1 MFKKEDFKI
10 GDKIKFLAYNQGTRA
25 YDIILQ
31 GTIVRILDQKYMSD
45 FVVSINEDNVQKTKY
60 TKVEKII
67 EKIYVKS
74 PKIIKKIQTVDN
86 KTIQEEEK
94 MNAFA
99 SILGLKVKD
108 IKVINAT
115 IVKEEEIDGKI
126 VKRKTKS
133 DQPIAVEV
141 TFENGITTRSEC
153 NIEDTFDL
161 DTGITICTLK
171 ALIGPQSGTKVYNTF
186 IKDCHRLKDQKEKEI
201 KEKQQEEERI
211 ARKKAKMAAKRKASF
226 EKKKALE
233 KERQIEIQKEAFI
246 RAIKE
251 TGMLPK

>member
-1 MFKKEDFKI
+1 MFKKEDFKV
-10 GDKIKFLAYNQGTRA
+10 GDKIKFFAYNPKTRSYNRIIQGRIFAVLDDA
-25 YDIILQ
+25 YLNDFIVSEE
-31 GTIVRILDQKYMSD
+31 GTGKRVYVKLPR
-45 FVVSINEDNVQKTKY
+45 
-60 TKVEKII
+60 II

-74 PKIIKKIQTVDN
+74 PKTVEKNTVDN
-86 KTIQEEEK
+86 NTIQEDKK

-99 SILGLKVKD
+99 TILGLKVKD

-115 IVKEEEIDGKI
+115 IVKEEEVDGKI
-126 VKRKTKS
+126 VKRKSKS
-133 DQPIAVEV
+133 DQPVAVEV

-171 ALIGPQSGTKVYNTF
+171 ALIGPQLGTKVYNTF

-211 ARKKAKMAAKRKASF
+211 TRKKAKMAAKRKASF

-233 KERQIEIQKEAFI
+233 KERQIEIQKEAFV

>member
-10 GDKIKFLAYNQGTRA
+10 GDKIKFFAYNPKTRSYNKITQGRIFAVLDDA
-25 YDIILQ
+25 YLNDFIVSEE
-31 GTIVRILDQKYMSD
+31 GTGKRVYVKLPR
-45 FVVSINEDNVQKTKY
+45 
-60 TKVEKII
+60 II

-74 PKIIKKIQTVDN
+74 PKTVEKNTVDN
-86 KTIQEEEK
+86 NTIQEDKK

-99 SILGLKVKD
+99 TILDLKVKD

-115 IVKEEEIDGKI
+115 TVKEEEVDGKI

-133 DQPIAVEV
+133 DQPVAVEV
-141 TFENGITTRSEC
+141 TFENGVTTRSEC

-171 ALIGPQSGTKVYNTF
+171 ALIGPQLGTKVYNTF

-201 KEKQQEEERI
+201 KDKQQEEERI
-211 ARKKAKMAAKRKASF
+211 ARKKAKMAAKRKANF

>member
-10 GDKIKFLAYNQGTRA
+10 GDKIKFFAYNPKIRSYNRIIQGRIFAVLDDA
-25 YDIILQ
+25 YLNDFIVSEE
-31 GTIVRILDQKYMSD
+31 GT
-45 FVVSINEDNVQKTKY
+45 
-60 TKVEKII
+60 EKRVYVKLPRII

-74 PKIIKKIQTVDN
+74 PKIIEKNCTVDN
-86 KTIQEEEK
+86 NTIQEDKK

-99 SILGLKVKD
+99 TILGLKVKD

-115 IVKEEEIDGKI
+115 IVKEEEVNGKI
-126 VKRKTKS
+126 VKRKSKS
-133 DQPIAVEV
+133 DQPVAVEV
-141 TFENGITTRSEC
+141 TFENGVTTRSEC

-171 ALIGPQSGTKVYNTF
+171 ALIGPQLGTKVYNTF

-201 KEKQQEEERI
+201 KDKQQEEERI
-211 ARKKAKMAAKRKASF
+211 ARKKAKMAAKRKANF

>member
-1 MFKKEDFKI
+1 MDNTYINDFFISVENTGKRVYV
-10 GDKIKFLAYNQGTRA
+10 KL
-25 YDIILQ
+25 
-31 GTIVRILDQKYMSD
+31 S
-45 FVVSINEDNVQKTKY
+45 
-60 TKVEKII
+60 KVI
-67 EKIYVKS
+67 EKIHVKS

-86 KTIQEEEK
+86 NTIQEEEK

-99 SILGLKVKD
+99 TILGLKVKD

-115 IVKEEEIDGKI
+115 TVKEEEVDGKN

-133 DQPIAVEV
+133 DQPVAVEV

-171 ALIGPQSGTKVYNTF
+171 ALIGPQLGTKVYNSF
-186 IKDCHRLKDQKEKEI
+186 IKDCHRLIDQKENEI

>member
-10 GDKIKFLAYNQGTRA
+10 GDKIKFFAYNPKTRSYNKITQGRIFAVLDDA
-25 YDIILQ
+25 YLNDFIVSEE
-31 GTIVRILDQKYMSD
+31 GTGKRVYVKLPR
-45 FVVSINEDNVQKTKY
+45 
-60 TKVEKII
+60 II

-74 PKIIKKIQTVDN
+74 PKTVEKNTVDN
-86 KTIQEEEK
+86 NTIQEDKK

-99 SILGLKVKD
+99 TILDLKVKD

-115 IVKEEEIDGKI
+115 TVKEEEVDGKN

-133 DQPIAVEV
+133 DQPVAVEV

-171 ALIGPQSGTKVYNTF
+171 ALIGPQLGTKVYNSF
-186 IKDCHRLKDQKEKEI
+186 IKDCHRLIDQKEKEI

-211 ARKKAKMAAKRKASF
+211 ARKKAKMAAKRKANF